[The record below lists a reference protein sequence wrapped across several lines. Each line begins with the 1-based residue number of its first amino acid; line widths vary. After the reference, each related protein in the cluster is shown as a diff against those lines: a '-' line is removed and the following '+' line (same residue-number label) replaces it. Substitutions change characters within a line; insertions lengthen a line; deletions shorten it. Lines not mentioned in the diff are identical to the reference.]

1 MRIVCPRC
9 VAQYEVD
16 ESVIAEIDREVQCAE
31 CENIWLQDFVEMLPT
46 AESIKVSKDEDRRIS
61 DNIDNKSEASFHS
74 KRSTTIDLDES
85 VDDAFDDN
93 DIDKANEDHEDD
105 APETS
110 IAKPPVIEEVL
121 EILRSEAIFSSAR
134 NQVNVVV
141 ADKLSNDEPE
151 REFGESTPTA
161 MHEMDADRVVSGV
174 KDNGQ
179 RHTDR
184 ADGKIMADV
193 VNTLEDKK
201 GDVANEI
208 DPPGIEENMAT
219 AVDMGQKADPNPD
232 TNINNKV
239 ISPNVKEHDVS
250 PRSEEDEHHSRD
262 QKMAKDNEDDAT
274 NMSEGSFH
282 QAFIWTLLIIAFL
295 IIIYVFHPQLVAAL
309 PPTAMVLDPY
319 ANAIDHIRVMINDF
333 GY

>member
-16 ESVIAEIDREVQCAE
+16 ESIITEIGREVQCAE
-31 CENIWLQDFVEMLPT
+31 CENIWFQEFVEMLPT
-46 AESIKVSKDEDRRIS
+46 AESINVSKDEDRRIS
-61 DNIDNKSEASFHS
+61 DNIDDKSEASFQS
-74 KRSTTIDLDES
+74 KRSITIDLDEP

-93 DIDKANEDHEDD
+93 DIGKANEDHEDD

-110 IAKPPVIEEVL
+110 IAPPPVTEEVL

-141 ADKLSNDEPE
+141 TDKLSNDQPE
-151 REFGESTPTA
+151 REFGESTPTT
-161 MHEMDADRVVSGV
+161 MYEMGVDRVISGV
-174 KDNGQ
+174 KDNSQ
-179 RHTDR
+179 RHTDK

-193 VNTLEDKK
+193 VNTLEDKR

-219 AVDMGQKADPNPD
+219 AVDTGQKADPNPY
-232 TNINNKV
+232 TSINNKV
-239 ISPNVKEHDVS
+239 ISPNVQEHDVS
-250 PRSEEDEHHSRD
+250 PRSEEGERHRGD
-262 QKMAKDNEDDAT
+262 QKRAKDNEDNAT
-274 NMSEGSFH
+274 KISEGSFH
-282 QAFIWTLLIIAFL
+282 QAFIWTLLIIAL
-295 IIIYVFHPQLVAAL
+295 SIIIYVFHPQLVAAL

>member
-16 ESVIAEIDREVQCAE
+16 ESIITEIGREVQCAE
-31 CENIWLQDFVEMLPT
+31 CENIWFQEFVEMLPT
-46 AESIKVSKDEDRRIS
+46 AESINVSKDEDRRIS
-61 DNIDNKSEASFHS
+61 DNIDDKSEASFQS
-74 KRSTTIDLDES
+74 KRSITIDLDEP

-93 DIDKANEDHEDD
+93 DIGKAYEDREDD

-110 IAKPPVIEEVL
+110 IAPPPVTEEVF

-141 ADKLSNDEPE
+141 ADKLSNDQPE
-151 REFGESTPTA
+151 REFGESTPTT
-161 MHEMDADRVVSGV
+161 MYEMGVDRVVSGV

-179 RHTDR
+179 GHTDK

-193 VNTLEDKK
+193 VNTLEDKR

-219 AVDMGQKADPNPD
+219 AVDTGQKAGPNPY
-232 TNINNKV
+232 TSINNKV
-239 ISPNVKEHDVS
+239 ISPNVQEHDIS
-250 PRSEEDEHHSRD
+250 PRSEEGKRHRGD
-262 QKMAKDNEDDAT
+262 QKRAKDNEDNAT
-274 NMSEGSFH
+274 KISEGSFH
-282 QAFIWTLLIIAFL
+282 QAFIWTLLIIAL
-295 IIIYVFHPQLVAAL
+295 SIIIYVFHPQLVAAL

-333 GY
+333 WY

>member
-16 ESVIAEIDREVQCAE
+16 ESIITEIGREVQCAE
-31 CENIWLQDFVEMLPT
+31 CENIWFQDFVEMLPT
-46 AESIKVSKDEDRRIS
+46 AESINSSKDKDRQIS
-61 DNIDNKSEASFHS
+61 GNIDDKAEASFHS
-74 KRSTTIDLDES
+74 KRRMTIDLEES

-93 DIDKANEDHEDD
+93 DIGTANEGHQDD

-110 IAKPPVIEEVL
+110 ITTPPVIEEVV
-121 EILRSEAIFSSAR
+121 EILRSEAVFSSAR

-151 REFGESTPTA
+151 REFGEPTPTT
-161 MHEMDADRVVSGV
+161 MYEMEVDRVVSGI
-174 KDNGQ
+174 KDNDQ
-179 RHTDR
+179 HHTDR
-184 ADGKIMADV
+184 AVGKIMADV

-208 DPPGIEENMAT
+208 DPPGIKENMAAALDT
-219 AVDMGQKADPNPD
+219 GQKADPNPD
-232 TNINNKV
+232 AHINNKV

-250 PRSEEDEHHSRD
+250 TRSEEDERHHRD
-262 QKMAKDNEDDAT
+262 TKMAKDKEDDAT
-274 NMSEGSFH
+274 NMSEGSFQ
-282 QAFIWTLLIIAFL
+282 QAFIWTLLIIALL

-319 ANAIDHIRVMINDF
+319 ANAIDHIRVMINDS